1 MLLGK
6 CDVTTQYNFPPM
18 KKKVDMLHGYLWLYS
33 FLVMDCDEPATDFL
47 IGDKK
52 TNQEQDH
59 PKGFRMNPCF
69 RGKYEQKSIELDN
82 KNRNKGH

>member
-1 MLLGK
+1 
-6 CDVTTQYNFPPM
+6 
-18 KKKVDMLHGYLWLYS
+18 
-33 FLVMDCDEPATDFL
+33 MDCDEPATDFL

-69 RGKYEQKSIELDN
+69 HGKYEQKSIELDN
-82 KNRNKGH
+82 ENRNKGH